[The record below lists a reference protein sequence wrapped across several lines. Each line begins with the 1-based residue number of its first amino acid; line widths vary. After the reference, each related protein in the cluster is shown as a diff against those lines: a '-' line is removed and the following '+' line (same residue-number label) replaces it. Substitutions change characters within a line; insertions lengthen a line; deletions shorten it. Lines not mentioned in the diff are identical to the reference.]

1 MMIFIIDCKANRLI
15 AIAMSAED
23 WETKYFQILEKFNF
37 ERHETV
43 RLRENMIKK
52 QERYIDRE
60 HEYRRTIA

>member
-1 MMIFIIDCKANRLI
+1 MRIFIIDCKANRLI